1 MEQSKTRFFSAIA
14 LPRVRDPRMYAL
26 LGTEAGIVAAA
37 VIGTLLVLGF
47 AAGTAGSNLA
57 QYWWLIPASV
67 AVRIVCFW
75 AFGLYSW
82 VWYYLGVREVLQIG
96 AAVTLGSVAVW
107 AIAVAVTRFDFPETL
122 LMVEWLTVVVGVGGE
137 RLFIRVYREHAARM
151 ESPARGDMKKR
162 LLIVGAGDAAL
173 AITRELNR
181 RPSLGYRLVG
191 YADDDER
198 KLGQRVHGVPVLGGM
213 GSISELVSRHR
224 LDEVIIA
231 IPSASAELMR
241 RIVAQC
247 QEAAVKY
254 RTLPALHQIIG
265 GSVTFSRIRNVEVE
279 DLLRREPY
287 QPDLNGLA
295 SYIRGSRVLVTGAAG
310 SIGSELCRQ
319 IAELDPSNLIMFDIG
334 ENSLYEID
342 LEMRRRHPEMAM
354 ETVIG
359 NVRSRD
365 KAEAMMLLHRPNIVF
380 HAAAHKH
387 VPMMEINPDEAVL
400 NNIVGTGVWLE
411 AADRHGVERFVFVS
425 TDKAVNPTSVMGA
438 SKRVAG
444 MMVQCQ
450 SQGSRTRFMV
460 VRFGNVLGSS
470 GSVVPL
476 FRKQIASGGPVT
488 VTHPDMVRYFM
499 TIGEAARL
507 IIQAGALGNGGEVF
521 VLDMGQ
527 PVKIVDLARD
537 MIKLSGLREGEDI
550 RIEFIGVRPG
560 EKLYEEPLTQ
570 MEGTTATR
578 YEKIF
583 QARLDDCQPDT
594 LRRGVKE
601 LERLARRGDTEGIK
615 AKLQDL
621 VPSYHPNG
629 HQP

>member
-1 MEQSKTRFFSAIA
+1 MEQSEKRLFSFTV

-26 LGTEAGIVAAA
+26 CGVESGIVAAA
-37 VIGTLLVLGF
+37 VIIAFLLRFPMETTGD
-47 AAGTAGSNLA
+47 NLA
-57 QYWWLIPASV
+57 DYWWVIPVSV
-67 AVRIVCFW
+67 VVRIVCFRL
-75 AFGLYSW
+75 FGLYSW
-82 VWYYLGVREVLQIG
+82 VWYYLGVREVLQI
-96 AAVTLGSVAVW
+96 ASAVTMGSIAVG
-107 AIAVAVTRFDFPETL
+107 AIALAATGFDFPETL
-122 LMVEWLTVVVGVGGE
+122 LITEWLTVMAGIGGE
-137 RLFIRVYREHAARM
+137 RLFIRVYREHAARL
-151 ESPARGDMKKR
+151 ESPARSDLKKR

-173 AITRELNR
+173 AITRELHR
-181 RPSLGYRLVG
+181 RPSLGYELVG
-191 YADDDER
+191 YSDDDAR
-198 KLGQRVHGVPVLGGM
+198 KLGQTVHGVTVLGAIGT
-213 GSISELVSRHR
+213 ISELVKRHR

-231 IPSASAELMR
+231 IPSASAEQMR

-247 QEAAVKY
+247 QEAGVKY
-254 RTLPALHQIIG
+254 RTLPALRQIIG
-265 GSVTFSRIRNVEVE
+265 GNVTFSRIREVEVE

-295 SYIRGSRVLVTGAAG
+295 SYIKGSRILVTGAAG

-319 IAELDPSNLIMFDIG
+319 IAELDPALLIMFDIG
-334 ENSLYEID
+334 ENGLYEID
-342 LEMRRRHPEMAM
+342 LEMRQRHPGLAM

-365 KAEAMMLLHRPNIVF
+365 KADAMMKLHHPNVVF

-400 NNIVGTGVWLE
+400 NNIVGTRVWLE

-450 SQGSRTRFMV
+450 SQKSRTKFMV
-460 VRFGNVLGSS
+460 VRFGNVLGSN

-488 VTHPDMVRYFM
+488 VTHPEMVRYFM

-527 PVKIVDLARD
+527 PVKIMDMARD

-550 RIEFIGVRPG
+550 KIEFTGVRPG

-583 QARLDDCQPDT
+583 QARLDDCDQDD
-594 LRRGVKE
+594 LRRGVE
-601 LERLARRGDTEGIK
+601 DLERLARGRDTEGIK
-615 AKLQDL
+615 HKLQEL
-621 VPSYHPNG
+621 VPSYRPNG

>member
-1 MEQSKTRFFSAIA
+1 MEQSEKNLFNITA

-26 LGTEAGIVAAA
+26 CGIEAVLVAAA
-37 VIGTLLVLGF
+37 VITAFLLRF
-47 AAGTAGSNLA
+47 PAETTADNLA
-57 QYWWLIPASV
+57 GYWWVIPASV
-67 AVRIVCFW
+67 GVRLLAFW
-75 AFGLYSW
+75 LFGLYSW
-82 VWYYLGVREVLQIG
+82 VWYYLGVREVLQIA
-96 AAVTLGSVAVW
+96 AAVTAGSLGLVVITMA
-107 AIAVAVTRFDFPETL
+107 ATGFDFPETL
-122 LMVEWLTVVVGVGGE
+122 LLVEWLTVMAAIGGE
-137 RLFIRVYREHAARM
+137 RLLIRVMREQAARL
-151 ESPARGDMKKR
+151 ESRARGDTRKR

-173 AITRELNR
+173 AISQEISR
-181 RPSLGYRLVG
+181 RPSLGYQLVG
-191 YADDDER
+191 YADDDDR
-198 KLGQRVHGVPVLGGM
+198 KLGQKVHGVAVLGTTQD
-213 GSISELVSRHR
+213 ISEMASRHS

-231 IPSASAELMR
+231 IPSASADLMR
-241 RIVAQC
+241 RIVSSC
-247 QEAAVKY
+247 QEAGVKY
-254 RTLPALHQIIG
+254 RTLPALRQIIG
-265 GSVTFSRIRNVEVE
+265 GHVTFSRIREVEVE

-287 QPDLNGLA
+287 QPDLAALA
-295 SYIRGSRVLVTGAAG
+295 SYIKGSRVLVTGAAG

-319 IAELDPSNLIMFDIG
+319 IGELDPANLIMFDIG
-334 ENSLYEID
+334 ENGLYEID
-342 LEMRRRHPEMAM
+342 MEMRLRHPDLPM

-359 NVRSRD
+359 NVRSPD
-365 KAEAMMLLHRPNIVF
+365 KAEAMMQLHHPNIVF

-400 NNIVGTGVWLE
+400 NNIVGTRVWLE

-450 SQGSRTRFMV
+450 SQKSATKFMV
-460 VRFGNVLGSS
+460 VRFGNVLGSN

-499 TIGEAARL
+499 TIAEAARL
-507 IIQAGALGNGGEVF
+507 IIQAGALGNGGELF

-537 MIKLSGLREGEDI
+537 MIKLSGLRENEDI
-550 RIEFIGVRPG
+550 RIEFIGMRPG
-560 EKLYEEPLTQ
+560 EKLYEEPLSQ

-583 QARLDDCQPDT
+583 QARMDECQPD
-594 LRRGVKE
+594 LLSRGVAD
-601 LERLARRGDTEGIK
+601 LESLARGRDTEGIK
-615 AKLQDL
+615 HKLQEL
-621 VPSYHPNG
+621 VPSYRPNG
-629 HQP
+629 HRP

>member
-1 MEQSKTRFFSAIA
+1 
-14 LPRVRDPRMYAL
+14 MYAL
-26 LGTEAGIVAAA
+26 CGVESGIVAAA
-37 VIGTLLVLGF
+37 VIVAFLLRF
-47 AAGTAGSNLA
+47 PAESTADNLS
-57 QYWWLIPASV
+57 QYWWVIPLS
-67 AVRIVCFW
+67 AVLRILCFW
-75 AFGLYSW
+75 AFGMYSW
-82 VWYYLGVREVLQIG
+82 VWYYLGVREVLQI
-96 AAVTLGSVAVW
+96 ASAVTLGSIAVG
-107 AIAVAVTRFDFPETL
+107 AIALAVTGFDFPETL
-122 LMVEWLTVVVGVGGE
+122 LLVEWLTVMAGVGGE
-137 RLFIRVYREHAARM
+137 RLFIRVYREYAARLQ
-151 ESPARGDMKKR
+151 SPARSDLKKR
-162 LLIVGAGDAAL
+162 LLIAGAGDAAL
-173 AITRELNR
+173 AISQEIGR
-181 RPSLGYRLVG
+181 RPSLGYELVG
-191 YADDDER
+191 YADDDVR
-198 KLGQRVHGVPVLGGM
+198 KMGQKVHGVSVLGGL
-213 GSISELVSRHR
+213 GSISELAGRHR

-247 QEAAVKY
+247 QEAGVKY
-254 RTLPALHQIIG
+254 RTLPALRHIIG
-265 GSVTFSRIRNVEVE
+265 GSVTFSRIREVEVE

-287 QPDLNGLA
+287 QPDLNGMA

-319 IAELDPSNLIMFDIG
+319 IAELAPSNLIMLDIG
-334 ENSLYEID
+334 ENGLYETD
-342 LEMRRRHPEMAM
+342 MEMRLRHPDLPM

-359 NVRSRD
+359 NVRSPD
-365 KAEAMMLLHRPNIVF
+365 KAEAMMRLHRPNVVF

-400 NNIVGTGVWLE
+400 NNIVGTRIWLE

-450 SQGSRTRFMV
+450 SQKSRTRFMV
-460 VRFGNVLGSS
+460 VRFGNVLGSN

-550 RIEFIGVRPG
+550 KIEFVGVRPG
-560 EKLYEEPLTQ
+560 EKLYEETLTH
-570 MEGTTATR
+570 MEGTTATHF
-578 YEKIF
+578 EKIF
-583 QARLDDCQPDT
+583 QAKLDDCQPDA
-594 LRRGVKE
+594 LRRGVKD
-601 LERLARRGDTEGIK
+601 LERLARDRDTEGIRR
-615 AKLQDL
+615 KLQEL
-621 VPSYHPNG
+621 VPSYRPNG